1 MSAPLF
7 SAQELVK
14 TFGVKT
20 LFEGIT
26 FSIMPAE
33 RVALIGPNGSGKS
46 TLLKIVAG
54 LETVDTGAVYPRRDL
69 HSSYISQE
77 DIFNEAETPRGILVK
92 TLVDLGHEEYQIE
105 HRVESALRDAGF
117 TDINAQISSL
127 SGGWKKRLSIL
138 RGLITDPELL
148 LLDEPTNHLDIEGVL
163 WLEDLLSSAPFAV
176 VFVSHD
182 RYFISRL
189 AQRVFEINR
198 RYPQGYFTCNG
209 DYSDFLEARALHL
222 EGLKQS
228 QDSLANRVRR
238 EVAWLRQ
245 GAKART
251 TKSKHRTQEAFK
263 LIDNL
268 KNSQF
273 IEQRAALEFSASNR
287 KSRELIKLDGISK
300 SLGGK
305 RLFHDISFVL
315 SPGTRLGIVGPNGS
329 GKTTFVKT
337 LLGQIT
343 PDSGR
348 VICASHLKINFF
360 DQARKQL
367 DKTVTLKRALT
378 PQGGDSVIFNDRSLH
393 VASYAKRFMFSS
405 EQLGVAVSS
414 LSGGEQARLL
424 LAQLMLKESDIILF
438 DEPTNDLDID
448 TLEVLEESFSE
459 FPGAI
464 VLVTH
469 DRYLLDRTSTHIL
482 GLSSTGG
489 EFFSSYLQWENS
501 FLDNQVRPG
510 INKQETTAGNQPN
523 KTQPTKT
530 VSANNPDKTV
540 LSSQEQ
546 KELKGIEAKITKAE
560 KLLEELTA
568 EVDRKNQEGI
578 VSEITKACQAVAQQQ
593 QTVED
598 LYARW
603 QDLESRK

>member
-7 SAQELVK
+7 SAQDLLK

-26 FSIMPAE
+26 FSIMSGE
-33 RVALIGPNGSGKS
+33 KVALIGPNGSGKS

-54 LETVDTGAVYPRRDL
+54 METVDEGNVYPRRDL
-69 HSSYISQE
+69 RSAYVAQD
-77 DIFNEAETPRGILVK
+77 DIFDESETPRAVLIK
-92 TLVDLGHEEYQIE
+92 TLTQLGHEEYEIE
-105 HRVESALRDAGF
+105 RKVEDTLRAAGF
-117 TDINAQISSL
+117 KDIHASVNSL
-127 SGGWKKRLSIL
+127 SGGWRKRLSIL
-138 RGLITDPELL
+138 RGMIVDPELL

-163 WLEDLLSSAPFAV
+163 WLEELLSEAPFAV

-198 RYPQGYFTCNG
+198 RYPRGYYTCNG
-209 DYSDFLEARALHL
+209 DYSDFLESRELHL
-222 EGLKQS
+222 AGLKQN
-228 QDSLANRVRR
+228 QESLANRVRR
-238 EVAWLRQ
+238 EVEWLRQ

-251 TKSKHRTQEAFK
+251 TKSKYRTKEAFK
-263 LIDNL
+263 LIEDL
-268 KNSQF
+268 KNTQV
-273 IEQRAALEFSASNR
+273 IERRAALEFSASNR
-287 KSRELIKLDGISK
+287 KSRDLIKLEGIGK

-305 RLFHDISFVL
+305 RLFNDITFTI
-315 SPGTRLGIVGPNGS
+315 SPGTRLGVVGPNGS

-337 LLGQIT
+337 ILGDIK
-343 PDSGR
+343 PDTGR
-348 VICASHLKINFF
+348 VVSAPHLKINFF

-367 DKTVTLKRALT
+367 DKTITLRKSLT
-378 PQGGDSVIFNDRSLH
+378 PQGGDSVIFNDKSIH
-393 VASYAKRFMFSS
+393 VASYAKRFMFSND
-405 EQLGVAVSS
+405 QLGLLVGN

-424 LAQLMLKESDIILF
+424 LAQLMLLESDLIVF

-469 DRYLLDRTSTHIL
+469 DRYLLDRTSTNIL
-482 GLSSTGG
+482 GLSPKGG

-501 FLDNQVRPG
+501 FAADQLGDSALPPAPQSVRPTG
-510 INKQETTAGNQPN
+510 SIANSSDKSTTAA
-523 KTQPTKT
+523 T
-530 VSANNPDKTV
+530 
-540 LSSQEQ
+540 LSQQEI

-560 KLLEELTA
+560 KLLEELNLKVT
-568 EVDRKNQEGI
+568 EKNAGGNI
-578 VSEITKACQAVAQQQ
+578 ADITQACQDVAKQQQ
-593 QTVED
+593 LIDE

-603 QDLESRK
+603 QDLEARR